1 MEIQQPTW
9 RSAAAAAPRRGEHRT
24 RAGRP
29 QPFTGGGPEGNAQ
42 LTASIGVILLVL
54 LAVLGVTIL
63 RIHQLISVHLFVGL
77 LLIGPIGAKMATTG
91 YRFARYYTGDKAY
104 LHKGPP
110 APALRL
116 LAPLVVLTTV
126 IVFASGVALLFQGPS
141 GRGTLLLIHKA
152 SFVVWLMVTA
162 VHVLGHI
169 PGMPEH
175 LRAVPRDPESR
186 GFSPG
191 GAGRWI
197 ALVGPMVGGLVLALV
212 LIPDFASWTAAGA
225 FHHGGH

>member
-1 MEIQQPTW
+1 MELQPHSL
-9 RSAAAAAPRRGEHRT
+9 RSAAGVRRGEHRART
-24 RAGRP
+24 PRAR
-29 QPFTGGGPEGNAQ
+29 PFTGGGPEGNEQ

-63 RIHQLISVHLFVGL
+63 RIGQLISVHLFVGL

-91 YRFARYYTGDKAY
+91 YRFARYYTGDRAY
-104 LHKGPP
+104 LRNGPP

-152 SFVVWLMVTA
+152 SFVVWLVFTA

-175 LRAVPRDPESR
+175 LRAVPRDPETP

-197 ALVGPMVGGLVLALV
+197 ALVGPLVGGLVLALV
-212 LIPDFASWTAAGA
+212 LIPDFASWTAAGV
-225 FHHGGH
+225 FHHHGGG

>member
-1 MEIQQPTW
+1 V
-9 RSAAAAAPRRGEHRT
+9 SVRRGEHRT
-24 RAGRP
+24 RSRRP
-29 QPFTGGGPEGNAQ
+29 QPFTGGGPEGNEQ

-63 RIHQLISVHLFVGL
+63 RIGQLISVHLFVGL
-77 LLIGPIGAKMATTG
+77 LLIGPIGAKMASTG
-91 YRFARYYTGDKAY
+91 YRFVRYYSRDKAY
-104 LHKGPP
+104 LRKGPP

-162 VHVLGHI
+162 VHVLGHLPGI
-169 PGMPEH
+169 PEQ
-175 LRAVPRDPESR
+175 LRAVPRSPRNR

-197 ALVGPMVGGLVLALV
+197 GLIGPLVGGVVLALV
-212 LIPDFASWTAAGA
+212 LIPDFTSWTSAGV
-225 FHHGGH
+225 FHHGSH